1 MGFLGGSVL
10 CGYYKMPMNT
20 GVLSIFK
27 LPILKKQTLVSYS
40 HNQESNRYLK
50 DYVEPMTYL
59 RSLDLQKN

>member
-1 MGFLGGSVL
+1 
-10 CGYYKMPMNT
+10 MPMNT

-40 HNQESNRYLK
+40 HNQESDRYLK

>member
-1 MGFLGGSVL
+1 
-10 CGYYKMPMNT
+10 MPMNT
-20 GVLSIFK
+20 RDSYTFK
-27 LPILKKQTLVSYS
+27 LPIRKKCTLVSYS